1 MLLDMVQGEAGL
13 TRLKQRLQAQG
24 GGFGFYNPSD
34 DRVHYVVATENS
46 KIVGL
51 LGFLEK
57 GDYDPDYIELVFCE
71 VHGGHRRKGVAGGLV
86 DEFMTMVAARARPV
100 TITPY
105 EDDGVV
111 GLQPLI
117 QRYASQHG
125 IHVHEQGLARDIASD
140 PNFW

>member
-1 MLLDMVQGEAGL
+1 
-13 TRLKQRLQAQG
+13 
-24 GGFGFYNPSD
+24 
-34 DRVHYVVATENS
+34 
-46 KIVGL
+46 
-51 LGFLEK
+51 
-57 GDYDPDYIELVFCE
+57 
-71 VHGGHRRKGVAGGLV
+71 
-86 DEFMTMVAARARPV
+86 MTMVAARAMPV

>member
-1 MLLDMVQGEAGL
+1 MVQGEAGL

-57 GDYDPDYIELVFCE
+57 GDYDPDYIELVFARCM
-71 VHGGHRRKGVAGGLV
+71 AGIG
-86 DEFMTMVAARARPV
+86 ARALPAAWW
-100 TITPY
+100 TN
-105 EDDGVV
+105 
-111 GLQPLI
+111 
-117 QRYASQHG
+117 S
-125 IHVHEQGLARDIASD
+125 
-140 PNFW
+140 

>member
-1 MLLDMVQGEAGL
+1 MQRFQVLPPNVFFGEH
-13 TRLKQRLQAQG
+13 
-24 GGFGFYNPSD
+24 
-34 DRVHYVVATENS
+34 RVHYVVATENS

-86 DEFMTMVAARARPV
+86 DEFMTMVAARAMPV